1 MCTVT
6 QCNHDLQRDY
16 FLCFDAESK
25 KPVQSFSVSPCQFR
39 EREDCISYLYY
50 NSVQLSDKTPKG
62 LRIPQHPVTW
72 VKFFH
77 LPLSYIICSLN
88 YQRWLS
94 LLLYS
99 FQFKTS
105 FGATGLDY
113 VPSVLCPSAGK
124 SGSRQT
130 LPAVPHGVVNKLAF
144 YLPWKSLWAVICSR
158 SLACKAQ
165 YTCKLLV

>member
-1 MCTVT
+1 MIYFQSSICTNITPMCTVT

-39 EREDCISYLYY
+39 EREDCITYLHY

-77 LPLSYIICSLN
+77 LPLSTLSALLIIKGLLHSGFLCSSILFN
-88 YQRWLS
+88 LKQ
-94 LLLYS
+94 
-99 FQFKTS
+99 
-105 FGATGLDY
+105 
-113 VPSVLCPSAGK
+113 VL
-124 SGSRQT
+124 
-130 LPAVPHGVVNKLAF
+130 V
-144 YLPWKSLWAVICSR
+144 
-158 SLACKAQ
+158 
-165 YTCKLLV
+165 LLVLTMYLLSFVLLQANQAQGRPCQLFHMG